1 MQRSLLA
8 STKTE
13 VSHILQSSYKE
24 KHTVLFESD
33 TLNRNAII
41 GSYSAPGVTNI
52 NISAIIQKMDNKSC
66 ETEMIHNKAMNN
78 KKAAMEK
85 NS

>member
-1 MQRSLLA
+1 M
-8 STKTE
+8 
-13 VSHILQSSYKE
+13 
-24 KHTVLFESD
+24 LFESS

-78 KKAAMEK
+78 KKAAMK
-85 NS
+85 KIVKALHLS